1 MMKRKLWKFIS
12 LLCMAVLLAMPFVMP
27 AEAASEEI
35 ITSLETDS
43 LETEVQ
49 GDWMNESPKLD
60 HVTDEAGVLSEEEW
74 QLLENQAIMIEEE
87 HDFGIYIVLVN
98 NYTDYTYGTVQDAA
112 ETIYRK
118 YSLGLGAEKDGVM
131 LLLSMDDRDFSL
143 ITHGTHGNYT
153 FNDEGRQYLT
163 EYFLDDFAENDW
175 YAGLA
180 DYIFWSGLY
189 LSQASNGEPYSASN
203 VPMSA
208 EERATA
214 IAIDV
219 LIIFI
224 VPLIIAGIYVAGL
237 SSKLKNVE
245 QATKAANYV
254 VGDLKLNKKID
265 RFTHRTETRTKIET
279 SSDSG
284 GSSGGGSR
292 SSGGSSGF
300 SGTSGKF

>member
-118 YSLGLGAEKDGVM
+118 YSLGLGAEKNLRLACM
-131 LLLSMDDRDFSL
+131 
-143 ITHGTHGNYT
+143 
-153 FNDEGRQYLT
+153 
-163 EYFLDDFAENDW
+163 
-175 YAGLA
+175 GL
-180 DYIFWSGLY
+180 
-189 LSQASNGEPYSASN
+189 
-203 VPMSA
+203 
-208 EERATA
+208 
-214 IAIDV
+214 
-219 LIIFI
+219 
-224 VPLIIAGIYVAGL
+224 
-237 SSKLKNVE
+237 
-245 QATKAANYV
+245 
-254 VGDLKLNKKID
+254 
-265 RFTHRTETRTKIET
+265 
-279 SSDSG
+279 
-284 GSSGGGSR
+284 
-292 SSGGSSGF
+292 
-300 SGTSGKF
+300 